1 MTCEQLQKSYQQQL
15 VKAGVSQKKAEQA
28 AKTLSVQE
36 LQIIGEIWQDWGK
49 VVARLN

>member
-1 MTCEQLQKSYQQQL
+1 MTCDQLQKSYQQQL
-15 VKAGVSQKKAEQA
+15 VKAGVSQQKAEQA

-49 VVARLN
+49 VVGRIN